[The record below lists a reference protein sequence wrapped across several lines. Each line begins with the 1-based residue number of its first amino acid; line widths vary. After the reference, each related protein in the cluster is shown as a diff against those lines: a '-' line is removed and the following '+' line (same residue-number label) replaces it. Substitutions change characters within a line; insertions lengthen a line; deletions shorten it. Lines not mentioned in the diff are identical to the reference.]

1 MHHSPK
7 RDHSPVPGASL
18 SPRQR
23 PGTSDQRIVKT
34 SGMIVSLVCVWQAAC
49 DVFRLPVAGVLGRI
63 VFDHGLMRAGH
74 GDLLW
79 LGHSG
84 VLCARSLRRRS
95 GGLIEFELAIQVG
108 RCDGW
113 GSGWQADGVEE
124 GLNGRRLC
132 EGGDDL
138 HMPGAAGADADV
150 VLKNS

>member
-1 MHHSPK
+1 MET
-7 RDHSPVPGASL
+7 L
-18 SPRQR
+18 
-23 PGTSDQRIVKT
+23 RIVKT
-34 SGMIVSLVCVWQAAC
+34 SGIIVSLVCVWQAAC